1 MQQSIAVRLPR
12 AAIAVALLAIVAG
25 ALLGAGGADAKS
37 AKRVVAQA
45 HSPSLGKTVLTNT
58 KHHTLYSLS
67 VEKNGKFICTGSCL
81 QTWHPL
87 IVPPGV
93 KPTGPVK
100 LGTVKR
106 PNGGRQVTYHG
117 RPLYTFDGDMAKGE
131 TNGEGFKDVGTW
143 HAATTG

>member
-1 MQQSIAVRLPR
+1 MQRSIKVRLPR
-12 AAIAVALLAIVAG
+12 AAIGISLLAIMAG
-25 ALLGAGGADAKS
+25 ALIAGGADAKS
-37 AKRVVAQA
+37 AKRVVEQA

-58 KHHTLYSLS
+58 RHHTLYSLS
-67 VEKNGKFICTGSCL
+67 VEKHGKFICTGSCL

-93 KPTGPVK
+93 TPTGPVK

-117 RPLYTFDGDMAKGE
+117 RPLYSFDGDMAKGE

-143 HAATTG
+143 HAATVG